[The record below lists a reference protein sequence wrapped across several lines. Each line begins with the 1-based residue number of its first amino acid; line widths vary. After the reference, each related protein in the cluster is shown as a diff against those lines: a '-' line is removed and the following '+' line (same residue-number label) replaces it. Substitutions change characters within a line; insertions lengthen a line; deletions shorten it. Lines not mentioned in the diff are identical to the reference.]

1 MLTVLRVFAQVMN
14 MKMVLAV
21 LALSVLTGCGVT
33 QVQPDK
39 SDRYSALEK
48 VDALQAKAV
57 DLPAV
62 PQIKIQTIGEER
74 FATLDTTGMNQLN
87 AYRQAAKQNTEALKL
102 LLDAHNGLVV
112 QRNLMLENLKLEE
125 ERGNYYAERYAD
137 TENQRRQQYREL
149 TTELL
154 IHKAVIVFMGIF
166 LVL

>member
-1 MLTVLRVFAQVMN
+1 MLTVLRVFAQVTN

-21 LALSVLTGCGVT
+21 LALSVLTGCSMT

-39 SDRYSALEK
+39 SDRYSVLAP
-48 VDALQAKAV
+48 VDSLNAKAV

-62 PQIKIQTIGEER
+62 PQVKIQTIGEER
-74 FATLDTTGMNQLN
+74 FATLDTAGMNQLN
-87 AYRQAAKQNTEALKL
+87 AYRQAAKQNTEALQL
-102 LLDAHNGLVV
+102 LLTAHNGLVT

-154 IHKAVIVFMGIF
+154 IHKAVIIFMGIF
-166 LVL
+166 LVM